1 MNDFPCFQNENNSLL
16 CQENGRNMDWN
27 SKVSWIISCALRTKK
42 KLIYFKKMEETWIE
56 KAKYDE

>member
-27 SKVSWIISCALRTKK
+27 SKVLWIISCALKTKK
-42 KLIYFKKMEETWIE
+42 KVIYFNKMEETWIV